1 MNKPV
6 IVFDGHCRLCH
17 WSVQFLLRH
26 DHKRQFY
33 FTTFDSS
40 WSSERQLKS
49 DAPDS
54 VLLVLDDRTYKES
67 AAFLKM
73 MGILGGLWAL
83 LGIFW
88 IIPAPIRNVVYRYI
102 ARNRYRW
109 FGKYD
114 ACPLPTP
121 ELQGCL
127 LN

>member
-1 MNKPV
+1 MIKPV

-26 DHKRQFY
+26 DRKRQFF

-49 DAPDS
+49 DTPNS
-54 VLLVLDDRTYKES
+54 VLLVLNNRTYIES
-67 AAFLKM
+67 AAFLKI
-73 MGILGGLWAL
+73 MGILGGLWSL

-88 IIPAPIRNVVYRYI
+88 AIPAPIRDMLYRLV

-114 ACPLPTP
+114 TCPLPTP
-121 ELQGCL
+121 ELQARL

>member
-33 FTTFDSS
+33 FTTFDSA
-40 WSSERQLKS
+40 WSAKRQLKS
-49 DAPDS
+49 DMPDS
-54 VLLVLDDRTYKES
+54 VLLVLAERTYSES

-73 MGILGGLWAL
+73 MGLLGGFWSV

-88 IIPAPIRNVVYRYI
+88 IVPTPLRNLLYRFI
-102 ARNRYRW
+102 AKNRYRW
-109 FGKYD
+109 FGRYD

-121 ELQGCL
+121 DLQARL

>member
-1 MNKPV
+1 MNEPV

-33 FTTFDSS
+33 FTTFDSA
-40 WSSERQLKS
+40 WSAQRRLKS

-54 VLLVLDDRTYKES
+54 VLLVLGDRTYKES

-73 MGILGGLWAL
+73 MGILGGFWSLF
-83 LGIFW
+83 GIFW
-88 IIPAPIRNVVYRYI
+88 VIPPLLRNGLYRYI
-102 ARNRYRW
+102 ARNRYGW
-109 FGKYD
+109 FGKYEI
-114 ACPLPTP
+114 CPLPTP
-121 ELQGCL
+121 ELQARL

>member
-1 MNKPV
+1 MIEPV

-26 DHKRQFY
+26 DRKRQFY

-54 VLLVLDDRTYKES
+54 VLLVLGDHTYKES

-73 MGILGGLWAL
+73 MGILGGFWSLF
-83 LGIFW
+83 GICW
-88 IIPAPIRNVVYRYI
+88 IIPAPVRNGLYRYI

-114 ACPLPTP
+114 TCPLPTP
-121 ELQGCL
+121 ELQARL

>member
-1 MNKPV
+1 MNEPV

-33 FTTFDSS
+33 FTTFDSA
-40 WSSERQLKS
+40 WSAQRRLKS

-54 VLLVLDDRTYKES
+54 VLLVLGDRTYKES

-73 MGILGGLWAL
+73 MGILGGFWSLFGVFWVIPPL
-83 LGIFW
+83 L
-88 IIPAPIRNVVYRYI
+88 RNGFYRYI

-109 FGKYD
+109 FGMYEV
-114 ACPLPTP
+114 CPLPTP
-121 ELQGCL
+121 ELQARL
-127 LN
+127 LS